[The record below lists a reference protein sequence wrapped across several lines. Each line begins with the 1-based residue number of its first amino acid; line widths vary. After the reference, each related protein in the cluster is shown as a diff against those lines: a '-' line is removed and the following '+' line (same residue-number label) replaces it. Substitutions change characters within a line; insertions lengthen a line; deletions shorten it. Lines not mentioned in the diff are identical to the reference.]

1 MDKIPELAERI
12 AIWDLDGDTK
22 ENIAVSMIDDVT
34 TSIEYRSQMLLS
46 ALIATL

>member
-1 MDKIPELAERI
+1 MEHTPDLVERI
-12 AIWDLDGDTK
+12 AIWDLDGETK
-22 ENIAVSMIDDVT
+22 QNIAQSMIDDVS

>member
-1 MDKIPELAERI
+1 MEKTPDIVDKI

-22 ENIAVSMIDDVT
+22 QTIAQSMIDDVS
-34 TSIEYRSQMLLS
+34 TSIEYWTQMLLS